1 MCAYLRNPYET
12 MEKMAAATL
21 SIIHE
26 IRIRDKYDFALQTTN
41 FSLPGNLIREHPVD
55 DYINDKETLRRTF
68 LLALSTN
75 DKKKKNKLQISNY
88 LFLLLLFH
96 ETTFL
101 TIIRQKNINGSSF
114 FSLSLYLLNQHNHK

>member
-1 MCAYLRNPYET
+1 

-26 IRIRDKYDFALQTTN
+26 IRIQDKYDFALQTTN

-75 DKKKKNKLQISNY
+75 DKKKKTNCKYQII
-88 LFLLLLFH
+88 FF
-96 ETTFL
+96 
-101 TIIRQKNINGSSF
+101 SF
-114 FSLSLYLLNQHNHK
+114 FYSTKPRF